1 MFLTTSTLIQFFL
14 LPLLVVGQLS
24 GKVGPTTSRAAKAAK
39 KCNITSYGAKPG
51 RSGDI
56 GPALTAAFNA
66 CKTGGT
72 IVIPAGD
79 WGLGTWVNF
88 NGGSGWA
95 LQWDGVI
102 YRNGQAG
109 GNMLLVQR
117 ANDVEFYSTTGKGAF
132 QGNGYEF
139 HAKNDIKGPRIL
151 RFVKTTNF
159 SVHDLAFADAPSF
172 HFSMDTCKNGEVY
185 NMAIRGANRGGLDG
199 IDVWSDNVWLHD
211 VSEFEHK
218 PREWLITLADH
229 GDEQGR
235 VCNSEGIMTPAVTIA
250 QSDTIIEPGAQYSR
264 REYIL

>member
-1 MFLTTSTLIQFFL
+1 MLLAVSTLLVQFFL

-24 GKVGPTTSRAAKAAK
+24 GRVGPTTSRAAKAGK

-51 RSGDI
+51 KSGDI

-72 IVIPAGD
+72 IVVPAGD

-109 GNMLLVQR
+109 GNMLLVQH

-159 SVHDLAFADAPSF
+159 AVHDLAFADAPSF

-211 VSEFEHK
+211 VSAVNTYHYSSSLLTFIDYGNEQ
-218 PREWLITLADH
+218 RRMRNSQSMTSLLA
-229 GDEQGR
+229 
-235 VCNSEGIMTPAVTIA
+235 S
-250 QSDTIIEPGAQYSR
+250 
-264 REYIL
+264 